1 MEQIRKALTLIA
13 SIPPYYTINVNNMT
27 LMPHRTISSAARRM
41 LMRENRHKTLD
52 RIEEIIDMTL
62 GLLKKELDLVI
73 LLKNTKTGLQNL
85 KETTYAS
92 DKEIC
97 YRIDGSL
104 KRIENACTRVENQI
118 VTSIEQIPRCLELL
132 QSRVNVHE
140 YDDMILARQTPI
152 MQSPQVQTPDKT
164 PIETS
169 REGSAPPTP
178 PSTPQYRSPIKE
190 ETLPESQKKCDRL
203 KSETEKT
210 GSSST
215 ISSQD
220 YNIPSYYLVAPYN
233 YYLIRH
239 FSSRFSMAFAKFNL
253 LNNFP
258 SSSEDE
264 DEDENEN
271 ENENENESGTKSYD
285 RFDLEID

>member
-27 LMPHRTISSAARRM
+27 LMPHRTISSAARRL

-62 GLLKKELDLVI
+62 TLLKKEFDLMI

-97 YRIDGSL
+97 YRIDGCL

-132 QSRVNVHE
+132 QTRVNVHE

-152 MQSPQVQTPDKT
+152 IQSPQVQTPDKT
-164 PIETS
+164 PLEAS
-169 REGSAPPTP
+169 RESSAPPTP
-178 PSTPQYRSPIKE
+178 PSTPRYRSPEKE
-190 ETLPESQKKCDRL
+190 ETFSENQKTGDRL
-203 KSETEKT
+203 KSKTEKT
-210 GSSST
+210 GSPST
-215 ISSQD
+215 SSSQN

-233 YYLIRH
+233 YYLVRH
-239 FSSRFSMAFAKFNL
+239 FSSRFSMAFAKFNI

-264 DEDENEN
+264 NEDENEN
-271 ENENENESGTKSYD
+271 ESETKSD
-285 RFDLEID
+285 DCFDLEID